1 MQRSLVFLLFIASE
15 SLCDAQPNPLST
27 VFSLMDELTAKVT
40 AQGEKEAKA
49 YKEYVEW
56 CDDAAANVKYDLKT
70 ATSKKEELEASIV
83 KSTDDATASASQ
95 IEDLAGAIAADS
107 SELKQATTIREKES
121 ADFAA
126 SESELVESVDTL
138 GRAISIIGREMSKN
152 PALMQQVNSGDM
164 GKLLTS
170 LSTVVDAAAFSVNDR
185 DHLMALVQ
193 NKQNA
198 GDEEDSDLGAPAP
211 ASYKSHS
218 SNIMDVLED
227 LKEKA
232 EEELADLRK
241 AESAT
246 KHNYLMLKQS
256 LEDQMAADTK
266 DLNEQKSAKAAADE
280 AKAISV
286 GDLAET
292 TKALANSE
300 QVLETTGT
308 SCMTVAADH
317 EATMKGRAEELKA
330 IATAKKMLTESS
342 SGAQSQTYSF
352 VQLVE
357 QTRSSLYT
365 RADLANAEIVNL
377 LKKLARQQ
385 HSSALAQLASRIA
398 AVVRYGAKS
407 GEDPF
412 QKVKSLIKD
421 MIVKLEGEA
430 QSEATEKSYCDEEM
444 AKSKAK
450 KEELDYTISKL
461 TAKID
466 KAAAQSASLK
476 DEVKTLQAELAKLSK
491 SQSEMDKMRSEE
503 HANYMEAKQELEL
516 GLSGVRKALNVLRDY
531 YGSSSSSAL
540 LQDGADIAAAM
551 AQPAMPEKHAKA
563 GGAGGSIIEILSVVE
578 SDFAKNLATEETQE
592 ADAVAEYEKTTQEN
606 KITKTMKEQD
616 VTYKTKEFKGLDK
629 DVSQLSSDRETS
641 STELSAVMD
650 YFV

>member
-330 IATAKKMLTESS
+330 IATAKKDVDGKFEWCTESDVFLCAIGRTNS
-342 SGAQSQTYSF
+342 
-352 VQLVE
+352 LVPVYP
-357 QTRSSLYT
+357 R
-365 RADLANAEIVNL
+365 
-377 LKKLARQQ
+377 
-385 HSSALAQLASRIA
+385 
-398 AVVRYGAKS
+398 G
-407 GEDPF
+407 P
-412 QKVKSLIKD
+412 
-421 MIVKLEGEA
+421 
-430 QSEATEKSYCDEEM
+430 
-444 AKSKAK
+444 
-450 KEELDYTISKL
+450 
-461 TAKID
+461 
-466 KAAAQSASLK
+466 
-476 DEVKTLQAELAKLSK
+476 
-491 SQSEMDKMRSEE
+491 
-503 HANYMEAKQELEL
+503 
-516 GLSGVRKALNVLRDY
+516 
-531 YGSSSSSAL
+531 
-540 LQDGADIAAAM
+540 
-551 AQPAMPEKHAKA
+551 
-563 GGAGGSIIEILSVVE
+563 
-578 SDFAKNLATEETQE
+578 
-592 ADAVAEYEKTTQEN
+592 
-606 KITKTMKEQD
+606 
-616 VTYKTKEFKGLDK
+616 
-629 DVSQLSSDRETS
+629 REC
-641 STELSAVMD
+641 
-650 YFV
+650 